1 MVHYRNPRTPRLSI
15 SWSQGKPNTRSNNND
30 RKKLKSSVK
39 NRVIRLYFSWHCL
52 WRSSTVFFL
61 LKELFSFEPQVFLES
76 LEFQPRNILRIFFR
90 GTFPADMPYFK
101 LELHKIIVQDLVYRL
116 TNILNALMYDSNGL
130 HMLQF
135 MFLYKIIR
143 SEEIIKKSNLG
154 FAARRTGFAAW
165 FAARRRR
172 APHAAEK

>member
-1 MVHYRNPRTPRLSI
+1 M
-15 SWSQGKPNTRSNNND
+15 
-30 RKKLKSSVK
+30 KKLH
-39 NRVIRLYFSWHCL
+39 R
-52 WRSSTVFFL
+52 FFL
-61 LKELFSFEPQVFLES
+61 LKDLFSFESQVFLES

-116 TNILNALMYDSNGL
+116 TTILNALMYDSNGL

-143 SEEIIKKSNLG
+143 SAEIVKKSNLG
-154 FAARRTGFAAW
+154 FAARRTGFAA
-165 FAARRRR
+165 
-172 APHAAEK
+172 

>member
-1 MVHYRNPRTPRLSI
+1 MKIDTHTLSFFY
-15 SWSQGKPNTRSNNND
+15 KNTFFSIEY
-30 RKKLKSSVK
+30 KL
-39 NRVIRLYFSWHCL
+39 
-52 WRSSTVFFL
+52 
-61 LKELFSFEPQVFLES
+61 FLES

-90 GTFPADMPYFK
+90 GTFPADMPYLK

-143 SEEIIKKSNLG
+143 SAEIVKKSNLG
-154 FAARRTGFAAW
+154 LAACRTGFAAR
-165 FAARRRR
+165 RRRR
-172 APHAAEK
+172 APHAAA